1 MKVLVNECYGG
12 YGISLEAEELYL
24 KKKKISY
31 ELLEESYGRGLYEI
45 DGEDEETYLELSR
58 TDEVLVQVVEE
69 IGSERASGPHA
80 QLAIV
85 EVPDGC
91 QYDIHEYDG
100 AEYINSTWITI
111 TIDELKNGLSGDRL
125 ELAQKVSCIR
135 VV

>member
-12 YGISLEAEELYL
+12 YGISIEAEQLYL

-31 ELLEESYGRGLYEI
+31 ELLEESYGRGVYQL
-45 DGEDEETYLELSR
+45 DDEDEETYLELDR
-58 TDEVLVQVVEE
+58 NDPILIEVVEE
-69 IGSERASGPHA
+69 LGSKRASGFHA

-100 AEYINSTWITI
+100 TEYINSTWIEI
-111 TIDELKNGLSGDRL
+111 TLDELKNGLSGDRL

>member
-12 YGISLEAEELYL
+12 YGISIEAEELYL
-24 KKKKISY
+24 KKKGIKY
-31 ELLEESYGRGLYEI
+31 ELIEESYGRGKYLI
-45 DGEDEETYLELSR
+45 NGEETYLELSR

-80 QLAIV
+80 ELSIS
-85 EVPDGC
+85 EIPDGC

-100 AEYINSTWITI
+100 TEYINSTWINI